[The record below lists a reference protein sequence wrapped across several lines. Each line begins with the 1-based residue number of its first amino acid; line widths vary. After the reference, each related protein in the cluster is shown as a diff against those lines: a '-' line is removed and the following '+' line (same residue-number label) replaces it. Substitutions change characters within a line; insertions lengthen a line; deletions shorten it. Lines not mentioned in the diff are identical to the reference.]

1 MVVIVVVV
9 LVVLVVVVVVGLLYH
24 SDTRRF
30 RIGNWIDRIDLVLV
44 VVVSLAT
51 PTTTTTTTTTTQIII
66 IIVAQ
71 NRRGGVC
78 ETFKGGRRCR
88 NIKYDCLDASR
99 LTWMMGGT
107 VAAAAAA

>member
-1 MVVIVVVV
+1 MVPIVVVV
-9 LVVLVVVVVVGLLYH
+9 LVVLVVVIGLLYH

-44 VVVSLAT
+44 VVVSLADPT
-51 PTTTTTTTTTTQIII
+51 TTTTTTTTTTQIII
-66 IIVAQ
+66 IIIAQ
-71 NRRGGVC
+71 NCRGGVC

-88 NIKYDCLDASR
+88 NFKYDCSDASR

-107 VAAAAAA
+107 VAAAA